1 MSIKTLKNQ
10 KFSFIGD
17 NGIEQ
22 VAPANSDIYVHVTD
36 NGNGKHEV
44 HGKVRKEVVNGESVT
59 MEEIGWHRVYSE
71 DGSIASLPSNAPDL
85 LGAATALVIASIK
98 KVNPNIEFI
107 A

>member
-1 MSIKTLKNQ
+1 MSIKTKNGE

-17 NGIEQ
+17 NGSEQ
-22 VAPANSDIYVHVTD
+22 VAPENSDIYVHFAD
-36 NGNGKHEV
+36 NGRGSHEV
-44 HGKVRKEVVNGESVT
+44 HGKVRKEVVEGEKKL
-59 MEEIGWHRVYSE
+59 MEEIGWHRVKNE
-71 DGSIASLPSNAPDL
+71 NGSIASLPSDTPDL